1 MGESQEGRTPEPKG
15 SAWIML
21 AAAVVGLLAI
31 LGGHVDLPVWP
42 FG

>member
-1 MGESQEGRTPEPKG
+1 
-15 SAWIML
+15 ML